1 MPKALKILGLTA
13 LVGLVL
19 AIAGIAWM
27 YSASQAVPDFYEEA
41 LVSVPAVEQEQAS
54 DEMVEQATALVNEVR
69 RTGDWEALFTDE
81 QINGWLAVDLVKNH
95 PGLLPKEASD
105 PRVVI
110 TPDGAKLACRWD
122 NGQFETV
129 FSLDGDIYLAE
140 PNVVALRIR
149 GARAGALPLPL
160 DSILEAIR
168 KAAADADLPLS
179 ETQTDGDP
187 VVMIT
192 IPPPAGAERASI
204 SVENLELREGAIYL
218 AGRTET
224 EDGSSNLGPAGLLRH
239 YQALVMLTAL
249 RLKNH
254 R

>member
-1 MPKALKILGLTA
+1 MPKALKIFGFVAAAAVILL
-13 LVGLVL
+13 L
-19 AIAGIAWM
+19 AGMAWM
-27 YSASQAVPDFYEEA
+27 YQASQAVPDFYQEA

-95 PGLLPKEASD
+95 PGLLPKEAKD

-110 TPDGAKLACRWD
+110 TPNGAKLACRWD
-122 NGQFETV
+122 NGQFETI
-129 FSLDGDIYLAE
+129 FSLDGDIYLTE

-168 KAAADADLPLS
+168 KAAADAELPIS
-179 ETQTDGDP
+179 ETQADGDP

-192 IPPPAGAERASI
+192 IPPPEGAERTSVW
-204 SVENLELREGAIYL
+204 VENLELRDGAVYL
-218 AGRTET
+218 AGRTES
-224 EDGSSNLGPAGLLRH
+224 EDSSNLGPGGILRH
-239 YQALVMLTAL
+239 YQALVTLSV
-249 RLKNH
+249 LKWK
-254 R
+254 RQR